1 MKKSTFLLLA
11 ITALMFSCK
20 PGKYADLGDGL
31 FADIQTNRGDIIVKL
46 EYRKTPLTVA
56 NFVTLAEGTS
66 PFVDEQYKERKYY
79 NGVTFHR
86 VIKDFMIQ
94 GGDPTGTGSGNPG
107 YRFKDEFNDSL
118 KHDKAGILSM
128 ANSGVATNGSQ
139 FFITHTATPFLDGKH
154 TVFGEVVEGLEVV
167 DTIANVK
174 TAVADKPVQD
184 VVMNE
189 VNIIRNGKEAKDFDA
204 LQVMKDYFAE
214 EEARVEALEKIKADK
229 AREFA
234 NQIVEAREMPSG
246 LKYLELE
253 AGEGEKPRTGQMV
266 LVNYAGYLMNGTLF
280 DSNYVDV
287 ATAHG
292 MYDPRREQGG
302 GYESV
307 PMEYSP
313 ESRLIAGFREGLL
326 NMKVGDK
333 WRLFIPSHLGYGP
346 QGTGPIP
353 PDSDLVFDL
362 EIVGTE

>member
-1 MKKSTFLLLA
+1 MKKNTFLLLA
-11 ITALMFSCK
+11 LTALIFGCK

-31 FADIQTNRGDIIVKL
+31 FADIQTSKGDMVIKL
-46 EYRKTPLTVA
+46 EYRQTPLTVA
-56 NFVTLAEGTS
+56 NFVSLAEGTN
-66 PFVDEQYKERKYY
+66 PFVSEQFKERKYY
-79 NGVTFHR
+79 NGITFHR

-118 KHDKAGILSM
+118 KHGKAGVLSM
-128 ANSGVATNGSQ
+128 ANSGPMTNGSQ

-154 TVFGEVVEGLEVV
+154 TVFGEVVAGLEVV

-174 TAVADKPVQD
+174 TAEADKPVQD

-204 LQVMKDYFAE
+204 VQVMKDYFAE
-214 EEARVEALEKIKADK
+214 EEARVEALEKVKADK

-234 NQIVEAREMPSG
+234 NQVVDAEEMASG
-246 LKYLELE
+246 LKYLVLK
-253 AGEGEKPRTGQMV
+253 AGEGEKPKTGQTV
-266 LVNYAGYLMNGTLF
+266 LVNYAGYLMDGTLF

-302 GYESV
+302 GYEPI
-307 PMEYSP
+307 PMDYSP
-313 ESRLIAGFREGLL
+313 ESRLIAGFKEGLL

-346 QGTGPIP
+346 QGSGPIP

-362 EIVGTE
+362 EIVGME

>member
-11 ITALMFSCK
+11 LTALIFSCK

-46 EYRKTPLTVA
+46 EYQKTPLTVA
-56 NFVTLAEGTS
+56 NFVTLAEGTNPYVS
-66 PFVDEQYKERKYY
+66 EQYKDRKYF

-94 GGDPTGTGSGNPG
+94 GGDPTASGSGNPG

-128 ANSGVATNGSQ
+128 ANSGLATNGSQ
-139 FFITHTATPFLDGKH
+139 FFITHKETPFLDGKH

-189 VNIIRNGKEAKDFDA
+189 VHIIRNGKEAKDFDA
-204 LQVMKDYFAE
+204 EKVIKDYFAE
-214 EEARVEALEKIKADK
+214 EEARTAALDKIKADK

-234 NQIVEAREMPSG
+234 NQIVEANEMPSG
-246 LKYLELE
+246 LKYLELKT
-253 AGEGEKPRTGQMV
+253 GEGEKPGTGQMV
-266 LVNYAGYLMNGTLF
+266 LVNYAGYLMDGSLF

-287 ATAHG
+287 ATAYG
-292 MYDPRREQGG
+292 IYDPRREQGG
-302 GYESV
+302 GYE
-307 PMEYSP
+307 PIAMEYST
-313 ESRLIAGFREGLL
+313 ESRIIAGFREGLL

-353 PDSDLVFDL
+353 PDADLVFDL
-362 EIVGTE
+362 EIMGTE